1 MRKRGQRRSKERSES
16 ETFVPEVQAPQQ
28 DTTQEPIK
36 KIVTKVF
43 LDEEKE
49 EEILEWIK
57 SNSTLYDKSLKEFKN
72 KSDKDAKWNQKAE
85 ELGISGMKFF
95 LVVSKLLFQQLDKI
109 FAMKVF

>member
-1 MRKRGQRRSKERSES
+1 MRKRGQRRSKEGSES

-28 DTTQEPIK
+28 DTAQEPSK
-36 KIVTKVF
+36 KVVTKIL

-57 SNSTLYDKSLKEFKN
+57 SNSTHHDKSFKGFKN

-85 ELGISGMKFF
+85 ELGISGEFY
-95 LVVSKLLFQQLDKI
+95 VTCCYY
-109 FAMKVF
+109 

>member
-49 EEILEWIK
+49 EEILE
-57 SNSTLYDKSLKEFKN
+57 
-72 KSDKDAKWNQKAE
+72 
-85 ELGISGMKFF
+85 
-95 LVVSKLLFQQLDKI
+95 
-109 FAMKVF
+109 